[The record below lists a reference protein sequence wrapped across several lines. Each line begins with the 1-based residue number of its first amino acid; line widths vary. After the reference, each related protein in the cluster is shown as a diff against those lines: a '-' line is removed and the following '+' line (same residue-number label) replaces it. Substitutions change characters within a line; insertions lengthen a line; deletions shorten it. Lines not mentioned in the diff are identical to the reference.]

1 MLVAEPFVGRAGS
14 LKCTL
19 SVQVVLMS
27 SHRDADDLTSEDAE
41 RILRHILNGE
51 KALERSI
58 RKIPRRK
65 KK

>member
-1 MLVAEPFVGRAGS
+1 